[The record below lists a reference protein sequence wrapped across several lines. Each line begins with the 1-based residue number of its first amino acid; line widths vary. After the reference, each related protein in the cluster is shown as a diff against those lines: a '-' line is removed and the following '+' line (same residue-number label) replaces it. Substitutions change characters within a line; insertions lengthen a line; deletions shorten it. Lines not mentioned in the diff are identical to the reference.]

1 MILLEAG
8 RPLAGDRELLGGKAF
23 GIGTMLSL
31 GLPVPPAFVLPT
43 TVCAEYY
50 AAGRRLPG
58 HVLGELRE
66 GIAALERL
74 VCRRFGDPAAPLLV
88 SVRSGAARSMPGM
101 MDTILN
107 LGINAEVAVA
117 LSGQSGDDAFG
128 TDTRRR
134 FVEQFTHVVGRPPSE
149 NPWEQL
155 EQAVAAVFESWNSP
169 RATAYRRHHGLPDDA
184 GTAVTVQAMVF
195 GNLGEDSGTGVLFSR
210 DPVTGAAEPY
220 GEWLPGGQGEDV
232 VSGRYDPLGLAAL
245 AASLP
250 RVHVELLSAARVL
263 EAVFRDVQDIEF
275 TVECGKLW
283 LLQARSAKRSAVAA
297 VRHAVAMRQEGLIDV
312 AEALRRVSAEQLGSL
327 LRPHIDPAARATA
340 TVLARGEVACPG
352 VATGVVVTDPDLA
365 EDLAAEGKDV
375 ILARPTTSPDDVHG
389 MLAARA
395 VVTEIGGATSHAAVV
410 SRELGRPCVVGCG
423 PGVLTPLAGRVV
435 TVDSASGEV
444 FDGALPLTGA
454 GTSDEV
460 VGEFCSWVRQHA
472 DGAAAHL
479 APVLTEV
486 GQGV

>member
-8 RPLAGDRELLGGKAF
+8 RPLGGDREVLGGKAF
-23 GIGTMLSL
+23 SIGKMLSL

-43 TVCAEYY
+43 AVCAEYY
-50 AAGRRLPG
+50 AADRRLPG
-58 HVLGELRE
+58 HVVGDLRE
-66 GIAALERL
+66 GIAALERA

-107 LGINAEVAVA
+107 LGINAEIAVA
-117 LSGQSGDDAFG
+117 LSRQSGDDSFG

-134 FVEQFTHVVGRPPSE
+134 FIEQFTHVVGKPPSE

-155 EQAVAAVFESWNSP
+155 EQAVAAVFDSWSSP
-169 RATAYRRHHGLPDDA
+169 RATAYRKHHGLPDDA

-195 GNLGEDSGTGVLFSR
+195 GNLGDESGTGVLFSR
-210 DPVTGAAEPY
+210 NPVTGAAEPY

-232 VSGRYDPLGLAAL
+232 VSGRCDPLGLPAL

-250 RVHVELLSAARVL
+250 KVHDELLSAARVL
-263 EAVFRDVQDIEF
+263 EAVFCDVQDIEF

-283 LLQARSAKRSAVAA
+283 LLQARSAKRSAAA
-297 VRHAVAMRQEGLIDV
+297 ALRHAVAMRREGLIDV
-312 AEALRRVSAEQLGSL
+312 AEALRRVSAEQLSSL
-327 LRPHIDPAARATA
+327 LQPHLDPEARAKA
-340 TVLARGEVACPG
+340 TVLATGEVACPG
-352 VATGVVVTDPDLA
+352 VATGVVVTDADEA
-365 EDLAAEGKDV
+365 EDQAAEGKDV

-395 VVTEIGGATSHAAVV
+395 IITEVGGATSHAAVV

-423 PGVLTPLAGRVV
+423 EGVLTPLAGRTV
-435 TVDSASGEV
+435 TVDSGAGEV
-444 FDGALPLTGA
+444 LDGDVPLSGA
-454 GTSDEV
+454 GSGDPVIT
-460 VGEFCSWVRQHA
+460 EFCSWVSEHA

-479 APVLTEV
+479 VSALHEA
-486 GQGV
+486 GQAV